1 MKDIGRCKRVEKVR
15 LCAAHVKTG
24 DDHEAYF
31 LRPPNVGLKQHRDRL
46 TVLNYCSERRF
57 LPSDNWRV
65 TIEGKSFQAPCWAHF
80 LPQVSPTRT
89 RGHTKLD
96 LFGS

>member
-31 LRPPNVGLKQHRDRL
+31 LRPPNVGLKQHRD
-46 TVLNYCSERRF
+46 T
-57 LPSDNWRV
+57 
-65 TIEGKSFQAPCWAHF
+65 Q
-80 LPQVSPTRT
+80 
-89 RGHTKLD
+89 
-96 LFGS
+96 